1 MSHPQ
6 YVVYEGEDWSGLY
19 VDGKLKRVGDGY
31 LIDEELREI
40 FGVVT
45 IQNEDFFLGHKHPS
59 RDQVAQTLDEV
70 DLFVMSRTDRER
82 AADTLRAE
90 AARLLEEAKLIDGK
104 G

>member
-6 YVVYEGEDWSGLY
+6 YVVYESDDWSGLY

-59 RDQVAQTLDEV
+59 REQVAQTLEEV
-70 DLFVMSRTDRER
+70 DAFVATRTDRER

-90 AARLLEEAKLIDGK
+90 AARLLAEADLIENK
-104 G
+104 A